1 MAAASCQFATS
12 ISRNKRF
19 AGGTGMITLFWPISP
34 FGRAS
39 RGSRARPVSTIVAI
53 ANHKGGVGKSTSSM
67 MIAEGLALFHGR
79 RVLLLDLDQQGM
91 LSRMM
96 MSQSALDAAARERRT
111 SADMIRAYT
120 AGQQGALPYLIMP
133 QVSDIAELRN
143 ARDGRRVDLVP
154 SHPQSLREYRLTEE
168 ALAAQSSGN
177 RPDQALALMMQ
188 PDLQRLAAY
197 YDVIM
202 FDCAAGV
209 STLSLAALRLSNIVV
224 SPTMLERNSI
234 NALVDFLRII
244 LEADLGFRKNTA
256 QQVFVL
262 MTMFMRSNPAQQ
274 LLLDTIQRGIPGL
287 NAFPTAISHS
297 TAIQRAVLHP
307 GEGASRLAH
316 EKYGSAIGEL
326 QQLASAVDRVIGAQ
340 QLPQLR
346 PALRQHS

>member
-1 MAAASCQFATS
+1 MPVAET
-12 ISRNKRF
+12 
-19 AGGTGMITLFWPISP
+19 
-34 FGRAS
+34 
-39 RGSRARPVSTIVAI
+39 ARPVTIIVAI

-79 RVLLLDLDQQGM
+79 RVLVFDLDQQGM

-111 SADMIRAYT
+111 AMELVRGYLSGR
-120 AGQQGALPYLIMP
+120 QGALPYYIVP
-133 QVSDIAELRN
+133 HVSDIAELRN

-154 SHPQSLREYRLTEE
+154 SHPQSLNEYRLTDE
-168 ALAAQSSGN
+168 ALLTHFGAQ
-177 RPDQALALMMQ
+177 RPDQELARVMQ
-188 PDLQRLAAY
+188 PDLQRLADY

-209 STLSLAALRLSNIVV
+209 SPTSLAALRLSTVV
-224 SPTMLERNSI
+224 ISPTMLERNSI

-244 LEADLGFRKNTA
+244 LESDLGFKGVAA

-274 LLLDTIQRGIPGL
+274 LLLDKIQRGIPGL
-287 NAFPTAISHS
+287 NAIPTPISHS

-307 GEGASRLAH
+307 GEGATRLAQ

-326 QQLASAVDRVIGAQ
+326 QQLASAINGAIEPSRP
-340 QLPQLR
+340 PQSRSAVRLR
-346 PALRQHS
+346 S

>member
-1 MAAASCQFATS
+1 MHS
-12 ISRNKRF
+12 
-19 AGGTGMITLFWPISP
+19 AGDTGMITLFLADIAIC
-34 FGRAS
+34 RVR
-39 RGSRARPVSTIVAI
+39 RGSRARPVSIIVAI

-91 LSRMM
+91 LSRML
-96 MSQSALDAAARERRT
+96 MSHSALDAAARERRT
-111 SADMIRAYT
+111 STHLMRAYV
-120 AGQQGALPYLIMP
+120 AGQQGGLPYFIVP
-133 QVSDIAELRN
+133 RVSDISELRN
-143 ARDGRRVDLVP
+143 ARDGRVDLVP
-154 SHPQSLREYRLTEE
+154 SHPQSLSEYRLIED
-168 ALAAQSSGN
+168 ALSA
-177 RPDQALALMMQ
+177 RPGGHRSDQALAMMMQ
-188 PDLQRLAAY
+188 PDLVRLADY

-209 STLSLAALRLSNIVV
+209 STLSLAALRLSSIVV

-244 LEADLGFRKNTA
+244 LEADLGFKNNAA

-287 NAFPTAISHS
+287 NALPAAISHS

-307 GEGASRLAH
+307 GQGASRLAH
-316 EKYGSAIGEL
+316 EKYGSAFGEL
-326 QQLASAVDRVIGAQ
+326 QQLASAVDRVVEAQ
-340 QLPQLR
+340 QR
-346 PALRQHS
+346 PNHRQHQ